1 MKNEIELTDK
11 IPPRE
16 IKPYEHRTK
25 YHETDQ
31 QGIIHH
37 SNYVKWLEEARM
49 DMMDQMGLGFKQM
62 ETMEIQSPI
71 LSLSVEYRSQI
82 KFDETILIETKLV
95 SYDGHEME
103 IEYRIYDKKS
113 GEDKAFATSRH
124 CFVNKSGT
132 PISMNRVYP
141 ELETK
146 FFEFS

>member
-82 KFDETILIETKLV
+82 KFDETVLIETKLV

-103 IEYRIYDKKS
+103 IEYRIYDKKT

-124 CFVNKSGT
+124 CFVNKSGA